1 MKAIVLL
8 VALSCGTG
16 WCLGDAVSGPDRS
29 TIQGFPWGSI
39 YYEPGSAGAYQ
50 LDPTSEGF
58 RFHSNQGD
66 VTISRTNVNGYRLGC
81 GQDALTITQNMADLE
96 IRGPDR
102 SWTVRS
108 RNGQCTL
115 ACSSPRDTVVFDRN
129 ANTFNIKGG
138 KGLVTGTTQFEKLQI
153 KSPLG
158 TSTVTTAFGQRTF
171 SGVPLDQIP
180 YLGRGLFIPFHG
192 VGVFVDMARLF
203 PIPEVAEWVE
213 WKAIVLSP

>member
-8 VALSCGTG
+8 FALFCGTG
-16 WCLGDAVSGPDRS
+16 WCLGDGVSGPDRS

-39 YYEPGSAGAYQ
+39 YYEPGSSGAYQ
-50 LDPTSEGF
+50 LEPTNEGF
-58 RFHSNQGD
+58 SFHSNHGD
-66 VTISRTNVNGYRLGC
+66 VTISRTNVNGYRLAC
-81 GQDALTITQNMADLE
+81 GQDALTISQNMADLE
-96 IRGPDR
+96 IRGADR
-102 SWTVRS
+102 NWTVRS
-108 RNGQCTL
+108 RNGQCIL
-115 ACSSPRDTVVFDRN
+115 ACSSPQDTVVFDRN

-158 TSTVTTAFGQRTF
+158 TSTVTTTFGQRTF
-171 SGVPLDQIP
+171 SGVALDQIP

-192 VGVFVDMARLF
+192 VGVFIDMARLF

-213 WKAIVLSP
+213 WKAIVLGP